1 MKTIGLPKETK
12 VLEGRVALTPD
23 ACGDLIRQ
31 GLHVFVEHNAGLASG
46 YDNACYEAKG
56 ATLCANAAELY
67 ALGELIVKVKEPTET
82 DLLHLRA
89 EHILFCYLHLAA
101 EPDLQKTLCDRGLT
115 AIGFETIAVNGALP
129 LLAPMSAVAGRVA
142 VQLGTHYLH
151 KPQQGKGLL
160 LGGVAGCDA
169 GQVTVLGA
177 GVAGSHAAEMAAAMG
192 ATVTVLDIDVDK
204 LKKVT
209 QINAAIETQLA
220 TPEAIARILPITDLL
235 IGAVLVTGRKAPQVV
250 SREMVASMPKGSVL
264 VDISVDQGGCIE
276 TTHATSY
283 DNPTYIQEGVVH
295 CCVTNLPGGVPRT
308 ATQALSGAI
317 LPYVILLADDAWQE
331 NTASRNT
338 ALREGVNVA
347 KGEVVLPAL
356 ICEAVS

>member
-1 MKTIGLPKETK
+1 MGKATMKTIGLPKETK

-23 ACGDLIRQ
+23 ACGDLVRQ
-31 GLHVFVEHNAGLASG
+31 GLQVFVEHNAGLASG
-46 YDNACYEAKG
+46 YDNACYEAQG
-56 ATLCANAAELY
+56 VTLCANAAELY
-67 ALGELIVKVKEPTET
+67 ALGELIVKVKEPTAT

-101 EPDLQKTLCDRGLT
+101 EPDLLQTLCDIGLT
-115 AIGFETIAVNGALP
+115 AIGFETVEVDGALP

-177 GVAGSHAAEMAAAMG
+177 GVAGSHAAEIAAALG
-192 ATVTVLDIDVDK
+192 ATVTMLDINANK
-204 LKKVT
+204 LK
-209 QINAAIETQLA
+209 QIAQNHAAIETALA
-220 TPEAIARILPITDLL
+220 TPETIARILQTTDLL
-235 IGAVLVTGRKAPQVV
+235 IGAVLIPGRKATQVV
-250 SREMVASMPKGSVL
+250 SREMVAAMPKGSVL

-283 DNPTYIQEGVVH
+283 DNPTYIEEGVVH

-308 ATQALSGAI
+308 ATQALSRAI
-317 LPYVILLADDAWQE
+317 LPYVMLLADDLWQDH
-331 NTASRNT
+331 T
-338 ALREGVNVA
+338 ALREGVNVT

-356 ICEAVS
+356 IP